1 MEINKNLEEQIHAI
15 VSKRFIKNSS
25 LKLMGQQNLST
36 LCLIITKGTTP
47 TTVGCSFVNHGV
59 NFVRAES
66 IQKDHTIDAGKL
78 AHIDDKTHAT
88 LSRSVI
94 KEKDILFTIA
104 GTLGRFSFIDES
116 LLPANTNQAVAI
128 IRVNQA
134 KIPPEYIY
142 SLFIGNWH
150 DNYYAKHVQQAVQ
163 ANLSLATIKSLPIPM
178 LPDSD
183 MKVYIRTVS
192 PIISLMQS
200 YACENSRLQ
209 TLRDTLL
216 PRLMSGELD
225 VSNIEP

>member
-1 MEINKNLEEQIHAI
+1 ME
-15 VSKRFIKNSS
+15 
-25 LKLMGQQNLST
+25 QQNLST

-47 TTVGCSFVNHGV
+47 TTVGCNFVNHGV
-59 NFVRAES
+59 NFVKAES
-66 IQKDHTIDAGKL
+66 IQKDHTIATGKL

-150 DNYYAKHVQQAVQ
+150 NNYYVKHIQQAVQ

-183 MKVYIRTVS
+183 MKVYIRMVS

-225 VSNIEP
+225 VSSIKL

>member
-1 MEINKNLEEQIHAI
+1 ME
-15 VSKRFIKNSS
+15 
-25 LKLMGQQNLST
+25 QQNLST

-47 TTVGCSFVNHGV
+47 TTVGCNFVNHGV
-59 NFVRAES
+59 NFVKAES
-66 IQKDHTIDAGKL
+66 IQKDHTIAAGKL

-150 DNYYAKHVQQAVQ
+150 NNYYVKHIQQAVQ

-183 MKVYIRTVS
+183 MKVYIKMVS

-225 VSNIEP
+225 VSSIEL